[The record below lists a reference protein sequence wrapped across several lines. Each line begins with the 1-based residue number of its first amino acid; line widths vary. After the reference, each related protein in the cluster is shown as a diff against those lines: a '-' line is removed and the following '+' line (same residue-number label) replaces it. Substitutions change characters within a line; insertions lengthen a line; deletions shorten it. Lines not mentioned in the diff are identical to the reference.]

1 MIRAVRAFPLL
12 SSLAFLLLP
21 ACAREPILPQSFQ
34 AEVLEIVD
42 PARVK
47 ILATGIGKEFEWA
60 VHDAQKAAMAR
71 VMQDIVQSQEE
82 KGRFQEVQELIYG
95 NYRKYVEGWELKSRR
110 RTEEGEIEVKGVV
123 TLNRRLLEDD
133 LIQQGVVKERRER
146 LELLEFPTI
155 ALLPEASVKGAAWIT
170 FAQNHGASYL
180 TQRKYDVVDLQQLAK
195 VEEMAEGLKEVEGL
209 PSDPKAIIA
218 LQAGADL
225 YIAFDLRLDEGAVG
239 QDRTV
244 KASASVRAFE
254 TTTARQIGAAS
265 GFSREYPLTAGAREK
280 AIAEALGDA
289 LDRVLANVEDYWKDD
304 LKRGHQFLLTIR
316 APLKQ
321 NPELRRALV
330 EAIRSVAK
338 SSKEELVS
346 DMTMNY
352 RVWYPGSNTDFLF
365 ALQDAV
371 KSRTRRELKEVTTTR
386 KLFVL
391 KVE

>member
-1 MIRAVRAFPLL
+1 MQRIILLILGIFPLF
-12 SSLAFLLLP
+12 AG
-21 ACAREPILPQSFQ
+21 CAREPILPQSFR

-42 PARVK
+42 PSRVK
-47 ILATGIGKEFEWA
+47 ILATGVGEEFEWA

-71 VMQDIVQSQEE
+71 VIGDLVQSQEE
-82 KGRFQEVQELIYG
+82 KARFEMEKERIYK
-95 NYRKYVEGWELKSRR
+95 NYRRYVEGWELKSRR
-110 RTEEGEIEVKGVV
+110 RTEEGDIEVQGVV
-123 TLNRRLLEDD
+123 LLNRRLIEDD
-133 LIQQGVVKERRER
+133 LVQVGVIKERRER

-155 ALLPEASVKGAAWIT
+155 ALLPETTTRGAGFAT

-180 TQRKYDVVDLQQLAK
+180 TQRKYDVIDIEQLKK

-209 PSDPKAIIA
+209 PSDPKAVIA
-218 LQAGADL
+218 LQAGADI
-225 YIAFDLRLDEGAVG
+225 YIAFEIRLDEGQVG

-280 AIAEALGDA
+280 AVAEALGDA
-289 LDRVLANVEDYWKDD
+289 LDRVLTNIEDYWKDD

-316 APLKQ
+316 APLKR
-321 NPELRRALV
+321 NPELRRSLV

-338 SSKEELVS
+338 SFKEELVT
-346 DMTMNY
+346 DQTMNY

-371 KSRTRRELKEVTTTR
+371 KARTRKELKEITTSR

-391 KVE
+391 KLD